1 MVLGVAAFAV
11 MAALSLTSAG
21 ATSAK
26 AVRSA
31 SHISIR
37 SHGLRFSGRV
47 TSPSVGCLSERSV
60 TLYRTN
66 GDVLGSTRTDQRGH
80 WHIQAQGSAGI
91 TMGQFYAKVHQLTR
105 ESHNPRLHTS
115 FVCEPAM
122 SKAVPSRPDHRADAA
137 QG

>member
-1 MVLGVAAFAV
+1 MARVVKAIGLGAATFAV

-31 SHISIR
+31 SHILIR

-47 TSPSVGCLSERSV
+47 TSPSVGCLSERGV

-66 GDVLGSTRTDQRGH
+66 GDVLGFTRTDQRGH
-80 WHIQAQGSAGI
+80 WHIRAQGSAGI
-91 TMGQFYAKVHQLTR
+91 TMGQFYAKVHRLTR
-105 ESHNPRLHTS
+105 ESHDPRVHTS
-115 FVCEPAM
+115 FACEPA
-122 SKAVPSRPDHRADAA
+122 KSRMIAYH
-137 QG
+137 Q